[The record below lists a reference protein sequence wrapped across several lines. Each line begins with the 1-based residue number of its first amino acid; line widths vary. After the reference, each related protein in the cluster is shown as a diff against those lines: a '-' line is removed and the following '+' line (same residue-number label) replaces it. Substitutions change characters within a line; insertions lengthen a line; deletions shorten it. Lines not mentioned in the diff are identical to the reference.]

1 LNKSEQKKINQQS
14 VFIHLRYKLKFV
26 NQKKIIMG
34 YLKDV
39 LIIIAALVI
48 YDLVVKKAVTKS
60 A

>member
-1 LNKSEQKKINQQS
+1 
-14 VFIHLRYKLKFV
+14 
-26 NQKKIIMG
+26 MG